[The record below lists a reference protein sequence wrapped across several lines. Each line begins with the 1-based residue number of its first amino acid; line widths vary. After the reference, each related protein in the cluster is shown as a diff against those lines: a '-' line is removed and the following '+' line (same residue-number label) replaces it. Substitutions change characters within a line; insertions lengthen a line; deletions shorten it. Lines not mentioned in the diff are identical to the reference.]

1 MSAILQKSLSYIFN
15 SDPAAGAQ
23 NVSADGSSFQ
33 VTLNSPLKIPRDAI
47 DVQMGL
53 IQSAI
58 WNTSPNIA
66 AAFGNNNFTF
76 TTSVAPAGTHSITI
90 PDGLYSVEALNT
102 YLSSQY
108 VNLGYPANLITIGGN
123 DSTGQST
130 VTFLTNGDSVNFTI
144 ATSVAPLLGFNPIV
158 ITAPSTNY
166 TFFSNNPAS
175 FNRVNSYIIYSNI
188 VANGIQV
195 NSNSTGVI
203 GTVPINVA
211 PGSQINY
218 SPQNVVW
225 FSPDELIGSS
235 KSNFTFQLLDQNLRP
250 TPTGG
255 NTWSITLIVQYSL
268 LLSTGS
274 MPLRP

>member
-1 MSAILQKSLSYIFN
+1 MAAILQKNVSFIFN

-33 VTLNSPLKIPRDAI
+33 VTLNSPLKIPKDAI
-47 DVQMGL
+47 NVQMGL
-53 IQSAI
+53 IQSSI

-66 AAFGNNNFTF
+66 ASFNNNNFTF

-90 PDGLYSVEALNT
+90 PDGLYSVQALNS
-102 YLSSQY
+102 YLSSQF

-130 VTFLTNGDSVNFTI
+130 ATFLTNGDSINFTVP
-144 ATSVAPLLGFNPIV
+144 TSVAPLLGFNAAV
-158 ITAPSTNY
+158 ITAPSANY
-166 TFFSNNPAS
+166 TFFSNNPAT

-195 NSNSTGVI
+195 NSNPTGVI
-203 GTVPINVA
+203 GTVPINVQ

-225 FSPDELIGSS
+225 FSPDELIGAS
-235 KSNFTFQLLDQNLRP
+235 KGNLTFQLLDQNLRP

-255 NTWSITLIVQYSL
+255 NTWSITLLIQYSV
-268 LLSTGS
+268 LLSSGT